1 MISPADRDMNNRL
14 MRRATQ
20 ASVMVAVTL
29 MLLKAYAYLISDS
42 LAMLASLLDSG
53 LDFLASAVNLLAVR
67 HATTP
72 PDEDHRFGHEKAEP
86 LASLAQAA
94 FIMGSAGFLGVEAVQ
109 HLIRPQAL
117 SDGQIGI
124 WVSGVAIVMTIGLLA
139 YQRYVVQKTGSML
152 VSADALHYKSDLLTN
167 LAVMASLIGTDQFN
181 LPSIDAAAGMAIA
194 LVIAHSALAVFRQAY
209 DQLMDREAP
218 DDMARQIDQLA
229 RANPHVSDVHDIRT
243 RRAGSRIFVQMHLEL
258 DPTITLLRAHEISDA
273 VEISIRQAYPQ
284 ADIMIHQDPAGYEMP
299 PKS

>member
-1 MISPADRDMNNRL
+1 
-14 MRRATQ
+14 
-20 ASVMVAVTL
+20 
-29 MLLKAYAYLISDS
+29 
-42 LAMLASLLDSG
+42 
-53 LDFLASAVNLLAVR
+53 
-67 HATTP
+67 
-72 PDEDHRFGHEKAEP
+72 
-86 LASLAQAA
+86 
-94 FIMGSAGFLGVEAVQ
+94 
-109 HLIRPQAL
+109 
-117 SDGQIGI
+117 
-124 WVSGVAIVMTIGLLA
+124 LA

-218 DDMARQIDQLA
+218 DDMARQIDLLA
-229 RANPHVSDVHDIRT
+229 RANPDVSDVHDIRT